1 MLTFYSTKGSP
12 GASTSALHLAALW
25 ASEGREVLLIEADP
39 AGGSISHNL
48 GIQFTPGTASFVAAG
63 EPMRSNHL
71 IDHAQD
77 VLFTNLHV
85 MPAPASPTGARG
97 IFQVFSDLSEEL
109 RSISENEMAVIIDG
123 GTVADETAASGLTA
137 SAAGVV
143 VVCRDDS
150 ELSSL
155 TRLTDALA
163 ARVGSEAPVGCAVTV
178 GKSPMSTE
186 EWQQSYGLTFG
197 GSIMTLSDSASDLT
211 TFLNRT
217 KRKNRKWLTSLEQV
231 AEALYPYAQ
240 PPVSDRTGRAR
251 SAEADSTPGTQL
263 GAAAEEARTETEP
276 VAHEPVA
283 HEPVGD
289 DPSVPG
295 ETPPYESPP
304 AYHPP
309 APPMAPAAGMTGD
322 PAPTGQGQPGPE
334 PTGAAPSHYLP
345 PTGWDDDPRGA
356 APPAGSDT
364 VPPTA
369 PPPPA
374 QPYEQPHY
382 PQQPAQPYQQQPP
395 YQQPPAQ
402 AHEQPHYPQQPA
414 QPYQQQPPYQQPP
427 AQAHEQPHYPQPPA
441 QAHEQPHYPQQPAQA
456 HEQPHYPQQPAQAH
470 EQPHYPP
477 PPAQAHEQPH
487 YPQQPAQAHE
497 QPHYPQQP
505 AQAHEQ
511 PHYPPPPAQPYE
523 QPHYPP
529 PPAQPYEQPPAQS
542 YPQPQ
547 PPAQPRPVAEEPPSK
562 PDVQP
567 TGSFRDLAAKL
578 HGSKA
583 ADNAAQNRGV

>member
-295 ETPPYESPP
+295 ETPPHESPP

-309 APPMAPAAGMTGD
+309 APPMAPAAGMSGD

-374 QPYEQPHY
+374 QPH
-382 PQQPAQPYQQQPP
+382 QQQ
-395 YQQPPAQ
+395 
-402 AHEQPHYPQQPA
+402 
-414 QPYQQQPPYQQPP
+414 
-427 AQAHEQPHYPQPPA
+427 
-441 QAHEQPHYPQQPAQA
+441 
-456 HEQPHYPQQPAQAH
+456 
-470 EQPHYPP
+470 
-477 PPAQAHEQPH
+477 
-487 YPQQPAQAHE
+487 
-497 QPHYPQQP
+497 
-505 AQAHEQ
+505 
-511 PHYPPPPAQPYE
+511 PPAQPYE
-523 QPHYPP
+523 QPHYQQQPP
-529 PPAQPYEQPPAQS
+529 AQPYEQPHYQQPPAQPYEQPHYQQPPAQPYEQPHYQQPPAQPYEQPHYQQPPAQPYEQPHYQQQPPAQPYEQPHYQQPPAQPYEQPPAQP

>member
-155 TRLTDALA
+155 TRLTDALT
-163 ARVGSEAPVGCAVTV
+163 ARAGSEAPVGCAVTV

-263 GAAAEEARTETEP
+263 GAAAEEARTEEARTETEP
-276 VAHEPVA
+276 VAHEPGA

-309 APPMAPAAGMTGD
+309 APPMAPAAGISGD
-322 PAPTGQGQPGPE
+322 PVPTGQGQPGAE

-374 QPYEQPHY
+374 QPYQQPHY

-427 AQAHEQPHYPQPPA
+427 AQAHEQPHYPQQPA
-441 QAHEQPHYPQQPAQA
+441 QPYQQPSAQPYEQPHYPQQPAQ
-456 HEQPHYPQQPAQAH
+456 PYQQPS
-470 EQPHYPP
+470 
-477 PPAQAHEQPH
+477 
-487 YPQQPAQAHE
+487 
-497 QPHYPQQP
+497 
-505 AQAHEQ
+505 
-511 PHYPPPPAQPYE
+511 AQPYE
-523 QPHYPP
+523 QPHYPQQ
-529 PPAQPYEQPPAQS
+529 PAQPYEQPPAQS

>member
-163 ARVGSEAPVGCAVTV
+163 ARAGSEAPVGCAVTV

-186 EWQQSYGLTFG
+186 EWQQSHGLTFG

-309 APPMAPAAGMTGD
+309 APPMAPAAGMSGD
-322 PAPTGQGQPGPE
+322 PVPTGQGQPGPE

-374 QPYEQPHY
+374 QPY
-382 PQQPAQPYQQQPP
+382 QQQPP
-395 YQQPPAQ
+395 AQAHEQPHYQQPPAQ
-402 AHEQPHYPQQPA
+402 AHEQPHY
-414 QPYQQQPPYQQPP
+414 QQPPAQAHEQPHYQQPP
-427 AQAHEQPHYPQPPA
+427 AQAHEQPHYQQPPA
-441 QAHEQPHYPQQPAQA
+441 QAHEQPHYQQ
-456 HEQPHYPQQPAQAH
+456 
-470 EQPHYPP
+470 

-487 YPQQPAQAHE
+487 YQQPPAQAHE
-497 QPHYPQQP
+497 QPHYQQPP

-511 PHYPPPPAQPYE
+511 PHYQQPPAQAHE
-523 QPHYPP
+523 QPHY
-529 PPAQPYEQPPAQS
+529 QQPPAQAHEQPHYQQPPAQAHEQPHYQQPPAQA